1 MKEKF
6 VKALKA
12 IKSAL
17 SKPIKGLKNMKKP
30 VKIALC
36 IVLAAAVALAGFG
49 IYKWRKTKKTA
60 SDGNA
65 GTSIVQIGNLTNS
78 ITGSGS
84 VEPIE
89 QRDIVPE
96 VNGKIVESYFEEGD
110 EVRTG
115 DVLYRFEMTA
125 ATNAIESAQNNV
137 EKAQTNLSNRQSS
150 LSKVRE
156 NIEKLTVKA
165 TESGK
170 ISDLSLRVG
179 EEISGK
185 LCTITNFKEQTATIP
200 FSSAHINS
208 IKVGDKAN
216 IAVDKYMINT
226 TGTVVRKYTAPE
238 TLSSGAVVY
247 YVEIR
252 LSNDYTLE
260 ENVNVTATVGSVS
273 SASYGAVKY
282 ADPVTVNAEQRG
294 KVSKVNF
301 KNGDWVDKGEV
312 IAILKNTDLND
323 ELRTAQQNVKEAQM
337 NLTEAL
343 NNLEDKEE
351 EANEYIVTSPI
362 DGVILTKDYTTGDT
376 ISGQNSTTMMV
387 VADMSKMKFT
397 ISADELDISKIQMGQ
412 SVQVTADAL
421 EGQRLTGRITA
432 ISKLGTSSNGVTNY
446 PIEVTIDQPGDLMPG
461 MNVSA
466 QIIVEQSYN
475 TLYLPVEAVEYFGGK
490 YYVTVVG
497 EVENMPEMPK
507 MPEGGFGSKA
517 QDETKDSTQNGAEES
532 SKQDKENQ
540 SENSGEEA
548 KLPQKYGEFGGQR
561 PGGGYGEMPQ
571 RPQNMQSGEM
581 PQRYQNGQNGE
592 MPQRPQ
598 SMQSGEA
605 AQYPKKDEEAPS
617 AEKNKSAQSENT
629 KPTDTEKNNGSK
641 KSENTE
647 KDNDKTTENRQNFA
661 GGQTQ
666 QREELKIK
674 LSGKE
679 QRVEVEIGIATDQY
693 YEIKSGV
700 EYGQVV
706 KNTTQVSSSSNSGMM
721 GGMRGG
727 MPAGMMGGGMPSGMS
742 GGMGANRTM
751 GSNRS
756 GGNNRSMGGR

>member
-12 IKSAL
+12 VKSAL
-17 SKPIKGLKNMKKP
+17 SKTIKGLKNMKKP
-30 VKIALC
+30 VKITLC
-36 IVLAAAVALAGFG
+36 IVLAVAVALAGFG

-60 SDGNA
+60 SDSNA
-65 GTSIVQIGNLTNS
+65 GTSIVRVGNLTNS

-110 EVRTG
+110 EVMTG

-150 LSKVRE
+150 LAKVRE

-165 TESGK
+165 TTSGK

-185 LCTITNFKEQTATIP
+185 LCSITNFKEQTATIP
-200 FSSAHINS
+200 FSSAHIDR
-208 IKVGDKAN
+208 IKVGDKASV
-216 IAVDKYMINT
+216 AVDKYMINT

-301 KNGDWVDKGEV
+301 KNGDWVDEGEV
-312 IAILKNTDLND
+312 IAVLKNTDLND

-446 PIEVTIDQPGDLMPG
+446 PIEVTIDEPGDLMPG

-517 QDETKDSTQNGAEES
+517 QEETKDSTQNGAEENGTKDS
-532 SKQDKENQ
+532 DNQ
-540 SENSGEEA
+540 SENSGE
-548 KLPQKYGEFGGQR
+548 R
-561 PGGGYGEMPQ
+561 PQ
-571 RPQNMQSGEM
+571 RLQSMQNGEM

-592 MPQRPQ
+592 IPQRPQ
-598 SMQSGEA
+598 R
-605 AQYPKKDEEAPS
+605 DEEAP
-617 AEKNKSAQSENT
+617 ATENKKTAQSENT
-629 KPTDTEKNNGSK
+629 QPTD
-641 KSENTE
+641 SENNAKKFDTTE
-647 KDNDKTTENRQNFA
+647 KDSTKTTDNRQNFA
-661 GGQTQ
+661 DGQRP

-693 YEIKSGV
+693 YEIKNGV

-721 GGMRGG
+721 GRMPGG
-727 MPAGMMGGGMPSGMS
+727 MPAGMMGGGMPSGM
-742 GGMGANRTM
+742 GGNRTM